1 MMEQYIVY
9 IFIGIAALL
18 AFILFRRPMKWLL
31 KLLVNTIL
39 GFIGLFVFN
48 WLGSYIGL
56 SLGIN
61 IINAAVVGVLG
72 LPGLVLLLFLKWVF
86 LI

>member
-1 MMEQYIVY
+1 LEQYIVY
-9 IFIGIAALL
+9 VFIGIAVLVA
-18 AFILFRRPMKWLL
+18 IGLFAKPMKWLL
-31 KLLVNTIL
+31 KLAVNTVL

-86 LI
+86 MI

>member
-1 MMEQYIVY
+1 MEQYIVY
-9 IFIGIAALL
+9 VFIGIAVLVA
-18 AFILFRRPMKWLL
+18 IGLFAKPMKWLL
-31 KLLVNTIL
+31 KLAVNTVL

-86 LI
+86 MI